1 MPRMINT
8 TDFYIFSMRSK
19 HSSRSGVSAKHA
31 ETNAST
37 SFVLNI
43 FNSPLVYMSVI
54 SFNFVFNSFAYTEP
68 FCQFSSAS

>member
-37 SFVLNI
+37 SFALNI

-54 SFNFVFNSFAYTEP
+54 SFNFVFNSCLLYTSP
-68 FCQFSSAS
+68 SPRD